1 MFAFIYM
8 HILSRIEDIVFYGK
22 RIKLTTTLPNISV
35 TDTFY
40 GKKATW
46 DNQEPVFVKGLQH
59 QDKYL
64 ICVSEYLTGKDMT
77 VTVNF
82 APGKKM
88 SIKDVEANKVIGT
101 IEKDAKTF
109 QIRLEPESRCK
120 LLLFEPVK

>member
-1 MFAFIYM
+1 M
-8 HILSRIEDIVFYGK
+8 
-22 RIKLTTTLPNISV
+22 
-35 TDTFY
+35 
-40 GKKATW
+40 
-46 DNQEPVFVKGLQH
+46 QH

-88 SIKDVEANKVIGT
+88 SIKDVEANKVIGF

-109 QIRLEPESRCK
+109 QIRLEPENRCK
-120 LLLFEPVK
+120 LLLFEVVK